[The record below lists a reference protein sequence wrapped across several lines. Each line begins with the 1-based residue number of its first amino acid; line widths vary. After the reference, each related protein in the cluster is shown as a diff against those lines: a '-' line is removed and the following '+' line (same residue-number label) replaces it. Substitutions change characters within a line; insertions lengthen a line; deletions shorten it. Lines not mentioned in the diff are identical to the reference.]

1 MIMGVV
7 RIKEAWVSCCLVL
20 LLSVGMLCSCEKSD
34 FEYSSHRARLV
45 YDNSLHL
52 DPTLSSAMN
61 AMAPGIFCR
70 ISISGTY
77 FMFSNNQGQS
87 SRQAMTSVEQQRL
100 PVLGCNNESG
110 IIVGFGLLTTP
121 AEFFAYD
128 AQCINC
134 YENDGRPRYL
144 LSISTDGRATCGKCG
159 RTYNLNTGG
168 IVTDGGEGKK
178 LARFHA
184 STTGPN
190 GVLSV
195 NN

>member
-1 MIMGVV
+1 MMMHNA
-7 RIKEAWVSCCLVL
+7 RIKDAGLSCCLVL
-20 LLSVGMLCSCEKSD
+20 LLSVWMLCSCEGSD

-61 AMAPGIFCR
+61 AMAPGTFCR

-77 FMFSNNQGQS
+77 FVFSNNQGQS
-87 SRQAMTSVEQQRL
+87 SRQPMTSVEQQRL
-100 PVLGCNNESG
+100 PILGCNNESG

-134 YENDGRPRYL
+134 YENDSRPRYL
-144 LSISTDGRATCGKCG
+144 LSVSTDGKATCSKCG
-159 RTYNLNTGG
+159 RVYNLNNGG
-168 IVTDGGEGKK
+168 IVTDGSAGKK
-178 LARFHA
+178 LARFRA